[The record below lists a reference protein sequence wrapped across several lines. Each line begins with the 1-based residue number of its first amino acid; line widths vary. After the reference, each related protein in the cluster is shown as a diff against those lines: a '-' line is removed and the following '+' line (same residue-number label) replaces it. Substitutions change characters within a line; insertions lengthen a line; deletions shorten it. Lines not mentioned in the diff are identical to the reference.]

1 MSNSGITPYKEK
13 SEDEVDGN
21 QDDDFNSVM
30 TLQSPYTPMMN
41 RGGGREGA
49 HISTN
54 EDKII
59 AINKNSNSD
68 DPESSDS
75 SSCGTEKHSIDEFQ
89 NQPSDIVQSEDR
101 NNNIY
106 KDEFSCSDEST
117 ELKKQSML
125 ESPSITL
132 RHRNENSDSDDVKSE
147 RSKKQ
152 KSDGIDGT
160 ATTHSNRKL
169 SFQKIKSSKSSS
181 SNLNKK
187 SMTLP
192 GPLSASNFREVYYS
206 DSDSDSSSH
215 DGNVSNTSG
224 LQFMSLLCVDEVSLF
239 FEPIFDFCSFIDCHY
254 YPRGDSNYDGDFFHD
269 LCFHFLLYFLLQSFL
284 LY

>member
-1 MSNSGITPYKEK
+1 MLRVFLGVHRALLNVAHFMNYIRINNFIIVGLSPVSNSGITPYKEK

-75 SSCGTEKHSIDEFQ
+75 SSCDTEKHSIDEFQ

-169 SFQKIKSSKSSS
+169 SFQKIKSSNSSS

-192 GPLSASNFREVYYS
+192 GPLSASNFREVYES
-206 DSDSDSSSH
+206 DSDSGSDSSSH

-239 FEPIFDFCSFIDCHY
+239 F
-254 YPRGDSNYDGDFFHD
+254 
-269 LCFHFLLYFLLQSFL
+269 
-284 LY
+284 